1 MMSGASI
8 DWLDGGHLAP
18 VFVEAGGL
26 RLGEEALVDG
36 VADANARALDASAVG
51 LLVANVL
58 LLPIVVLRADPPLLE
73 VEVRLGNIVRI
84 KSVVELVED
93 GAAAVV
99 VVLGLLPR
107 PHRPRHGHGLAP
119 ERAARPLQRAL
130 DGAGTCVWTLNF
142 RRPRHRRNITPWLIS
157 ARAGTAKSHDRAPVE
172 DAPVAHL

>member
-1 MMSGASI
+1 M
-8 DWLDGGHLAP
+8 
-18 VFVEAGGL
+18 
-26 RLGEEALVDG
+26 
-36 VADANARALDASAVG
+36 
-51 LLVANVL
+51 
-58 LLPIVVLRADPPLLE
+58 LLPIVVLRVHDPPLLE
-73 VEVRLGNIVRI
+73 VEVRLRNIVRI

-142 RRPRHRRNITPWLIS
+142 RRPTPSTPHNSLVDF
-157 ARAGTAKSHDRAPVE
+157 RTGRDRQKSRWRTR
-172 DAPVAHL
+172 